1 MLDGRMNLNSLF
13 TASID
18 EFIPGMKG
26 ASLANYTEMKC
37 LTKDGKGQIT
47 GAVCFDSLNNKEFTV
62 KAKCVVNCAGVHA
75 DIIRSLDKPD
85 VSPRIVPSRGTHLVF
100 KKGILSG
107 VNGVVIPKTKDGRL
121 IYIINYM
128 GHPMAGT
135 TDEMT
140 DATHDCEPTQEEIDF
155 ICSELTPYFGDKY
168 DYKGNL

>member
-1 MLDGRMNLNSLF
+1 MNLNSLF
-13 TASID
+13 TATID
-18 EFIPGMKG
+18 DFIPGMKG
-26 ASLANYTEMKC
+26 ATLANYVEMKT
-37 LTKDGKGQIT
+37 LTKGENGKIN
-47 GAVCFDSLNNKEFTV
+47 GAVCVDTVSNKEFTV
-62 KAKCVVNCAGVHA
+62 KAKCVVNCTGVHA
-75 DIIRSLDKPD
+75 DLVRAMDKPE

-100 KKGILSG
+100 KKGALNG

-155 ICSELTPYFGDKY
+155 ICSELGPYFGEDY